1 MKINP
6 QLTGC
11 YKFVRVKGE
20 YRFCSLEDEHK
31 SLVQGWE
38 EAESAGTIAVFDEF
52 WRFGAFNYSTSL
64 RMGTDSLDQEKLTD
78 IIGKV
83 YIEMEF

>member
-1 MKINP
+1 MKVNP
-6 QLTGC
+6 QLPGS
-11 YKFVRVKGE
+11 YKFVRVKDE
-20 YRFCSLEDEHK
+20 YRFCPIEGEHNSL
-31 SLVQGWE
+31 LNQGE
-38 EAESAGTIAVFDEF
+38 EAESAGNISVFDEF

-64 RMGTDSLDQEKLTD
+64 KVGSDSLDQEKLTN